1 MLACCCTLCKDYPCI
16 IQMLTSMALYLV
28 AVQKWHC
35 NAYSK
40 NLLFQRY
47 ASIAPQLPLI
57 G

>member
-1 MLACCCTLCKDYPCI
+1 MPCCCTLCKDYPCI
-16 IQMLTSMALYLV
+16 IQMLTSMAPYLV
-28 AVQKWHC
+28 AVQKWHS

-40 NLLFQRY
+40 NLLFQCY